1 MKGLSYSMLRAV
13 CALVIGLVLVLFPD
27 QASNYFVITIG
38 IVFLIP
44 SLISLIGYMAQKKE
58 VRRRFPIEGV
68 GSLLFGLWLV
78 IMPDFFANLLTLVLG
93 FVLLMGGV
101 HQLASLMAARRWM
114 VVPTG
119 YYVVPSLILLAGI
132 VALVNPGG
140 VQRTAFIIIGVSSM
154 VYAVSDLLNWFTF
167 TRRRPKPVVESD
179 DLKEAE
185 QKAAIEIEDAQI
197 VE

>member
-1 MKGLSYSMLRAV
+1 
-13 CALVIGLVLVLFPD
+13 
-27 QASNYFVITIG
+27 
-38 IVFLIP
+38 
-44 SLISLIGYMAQKKE
+44 
-58 VRRRFPIEGV
+58 
-68 GSLLFGLWLV
+68 
-78 IMPDFFANLLTLVLG
+78 MPDFFANLLTLVLG

>member
-1 MKGLSYSMLRAV
+1 MLRAV